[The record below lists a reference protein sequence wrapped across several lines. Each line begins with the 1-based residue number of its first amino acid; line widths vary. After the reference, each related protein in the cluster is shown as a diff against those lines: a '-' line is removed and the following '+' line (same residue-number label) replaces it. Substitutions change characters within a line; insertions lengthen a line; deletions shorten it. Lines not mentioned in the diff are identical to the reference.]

1 MIKEIIMTYGVID
14 VGSNTI
20 RLCIYD
26 IEGNKITSLF
36 NNKTTAG
43 LIGYVNDGELSQ
55 KGIKKACN
63 VLSTYKEM
71 ASRAH
76 VKNLYVFATAS
87 LRNIANT
94 KEAVSEIENATGLDI
109 DVLSGYEE
117 AVLDFEGAASAMKL
131 EDGVMVDIGGGSTEI
146 LVFKKGKIKDAVS
159 LDFGSL
165 SMYKTYVSKLFP
177 KGSEKKAIK
186 KKVESELKE
195 VRFLRKGEHKKMIGI
210 GGTIRAVKKFNNE
223 RFGMERENDIIPV
236 GNLKILLGEL
246 KDEEKQI
253 LNKILRVA
261 PDRIHTLIPGMIILD
276 SICRYCGCEEIIM
289 SGFGVREGYLYKKVV
304 ADK

>member
-1 MIKEIIMTYGVID
+1 MTYGVID
-14 VGSNTI
+14 VGSNTV

-26 IEGNKITSLF
+26 VEGEKITSLF

-43 LIGYVNDGELSQ
+43 LIGYVHDGELS
-55 KGIKKACN
+55 KVGIKKACN

-71 ASRAH
+71 AARAQ
-76 VKNLYVFATAS
+76 VEALYVFATAS
-87 LRNIANT
+87 LRNISNT
-94 KEAVSEIENATGLDI
+94 EEAVKEIKETTGLDVDI
-109 DVLSGYEE
+109 LSGYEE
-117 AVLDFEGAASAMKL
+117 AVLDFEGAASSMKL
-131 EDGVMVDIGGGSTEI
+131 DDGVMVDIGGGSTEI
-146 LVFKKGKIKDAVS
+146 LVFKNGKIKDAES

-186 KKVESELKE
+186 KRVEAELKE
-195 VRFLRKGEHKKMIGI
+195 VRFLHKGEHKKMIGI

-223 RFGMERENDIIPV
+223 RFGMGRENDRIPV
-236 GNLKILLGEL
+236 GNMQLLLEEF

-261 PDRIHTLIPGMIILD
+261 PDRVHTLIPGMIILD
-276 SICRYCGCEEIIM
+276 TVCRYCGCDEIVM
-289 SGFGVREGYLYKKVV
+289 SSFGVREGYLYKKVV
-304 ADK
+304 GKK